1 MEEPDR
7 QEPQVRGITNQAT
20 GTEPEE
26 KDIGPARYT
35 KDRSQ
40 SYRAIWIGSL
50 GTKQGYTI
58 STRDM
63 L

>member
-1 MEEPDR
+1 MEEPDG
-7 QEPQVRGITNQAT
+7 QEPQVRGTTNQAT

-26 KDIGPARYT
+26 KDIGLAQYT
-35 KDRSQ
+35 MDRSQ
-40 SYRAIWIGSL
+40 SYWAIWIGSL
-50 GTKQGYTI
+50 ETKQEYTI